1 MARTKQTGK
10 KITEKTAKKTVADA
24 KGQKKKQ
31 IAVPRR
37 GASSRSSS
45 SSSRS
50 SSSSSRSSSSS
61 SRSSSSSSRS
71 SSSSSRSSSSTS
83 YGGKGKGK
91 RRILSAPLALSATD
105 AATAAVAA
113 LQRRPRDMP
122 TFWRNLGIVADAH
135 AEDFEL
141 PSADLFISL
150 AGEMIEIS
158 ADLSPSLFSRAHTL
172 AAFLV
177 VITSVASEDE
187 VISKLS
193 LLCAPWMSGQLARTE
208 SFAILVDGIQFFSNC
223 FAHPWGVD
231 HRDTLLLE

>member
-37 GASSRSSS
+37 GA
-45 SSSRS
+45 
-50 SSSSSRSSSSS
+50 S

-231 HRDTLLLE
+231 HRDTLLLELARIVPSLLHL